1 MINILC
7 HTISNRHHSNFHIT
21 WTIFHPFDFMCEML
35 FCWVERSWIRILS
48 FKTVCVLFYC
58 LLLLPL
64 VVYNIVKTSGT
75 SLFSPLYIHTG
86 FSADNFH
93 SKLCQVSNF
102 SVCQGVFLNI
112 LRRNRGEDREM
123 EKKGG
128 KKPPSSWEED
138 QDAAPAGIWPQK
150 RGLSL
155 PLCMQPCLFS
165 LEVNCSLDAK
175 EDYLILHFKS
185 SSNRSKIMQGWE
197 RDWFCV
203 LTFSP
208 HFLELYKRMSLIRF
222 WQVLSVFN
230 IPFLFTPFSS
240 GVPASKFTGK
250 HHPFVQ

>member
-128 KKPPSSWEED
+128 KNPHLPERKTRVLLLLVYDPR
-138 QDAAPAGIWPQK
+138 
-150 RGLSL
+150 RGGS
-155 PLCMQPCLFS
+155 PYPCA
-165 LEVNCSLDAK
+165 CSPVC
-175 EDYLILHFKS
+175 F
-185 SSNRSKIMQGWE
+185 
-197 RDWFCV
+197 
-203 LTFSP
+203 P
-208 HFLELYKRMSLIRF
+208 
-222 WQVLSVFN
+222 
-230 IPFLFTPFSS
+230 
-240 GVPASKFTGK
+240 
-250 HHPFVQ
+250 

>member
-123 EKKGG
+123 EKKRGEKTPIFLRG
-128 KKPPSSWEED
+128 RPGCCSCWYMTPEEGALPTPVH
-138 QDAAPAGIWPQK
+138 AA
-150 RGLSL
+150 
-155 PLCMQPCLFS
+155 
-165 LEVNCSLDAK
+165 
-175 EDYLILHFKS
+175 
-185 SSNRSKIMQGWE
+185 
-197 RDWFCV
+197 
-203 LTFSP
+203 
-208 HFLELYKRMSLIRF
+208 
-222 WQVLSVFN
+222 LSVFLRGELQ
-230 IPFLFTPFSS
+230 F
-240 GVPASKFTGK
+240 GC
-250 HHPFVQ
+250 